1 MLLDGQGNVKIAD
14 FGFSN
19 FWSREGQL
27 DTWCGSPPYA
37 APEVFLGHKYTG
49 PEVDIWVNNYDFCL
63 LHTTQVITFHVRE
76 KVNNL
81 RGFCIVSVSQSMGV
95 VLYVLVCG
103 ALPFDGATL
112 QALRDRV
119 LSGRFRIPY
128 FLSAGLLS
136 CVKFHTIVC

>member
-63 LHTTQVITFHVRE
+63 LHTTQVITFRVRE

-81 RGFCIVSVSQSMGV
+81 RGFCLVSVS
-95 VLYVLVCG
+95 
-103 ALPFDGATL
+103 
-112 QALRDRV
+112 
-119 LSGRFRIPY
+119 
-128 FLSAGLLS
+128 
-136 CVKFHTIVC
+136 